1 MILLGHFGQ
10 IVREMYL
17 AKIYIQL
24 KESVL
29 DPQGQAV
36 TGALHH
42 MNFHEVKDV
51 RVGKYIEVRLEAASE
66 GEARERA
73 GRYCET
79 LLANTV
85 IETYRFD
92 LEKL

>member
-1 MILLGHFGQ
+1 
-10 IVREMYL
+10 MYL

-42 MNFHEVKDV
+42 MGNNEVDDV
-51 RVGKYIEVRLEAASE
+51 RIGKYIQLKLKSSSEKEASE
-66 GEARERA
+66 KVTS
-73 GRYCET
+73 YCET

-85 IETYRFD
+85 IETYSFD
-92 LEKL
+92 LEKLS